1 MIRIIASFSV
11 SRRHWWKVKTRFE
24 AKIQRSRIADQVLLI
39 LTVWEDQIPGFPA
52 QDGTSPAAGGGSN
65 TSSTSLYNPALASL
79 ASRAAPNPH
88 NLRTAQRNSPRE
100 GYVLSAGLATA
111 ASTSTGGEER
121 QDAKRARYAH
131 QRADLE
137 VPESEKRG
145 FELMADVR
153 ARQRGQRDA
162 REKAERLRDAE
173 ERKATSVEG
182 LVAEDKKKPIT
193 SLPVPARPGDGQQKG
208 EEEEDKARK
217 EGNPFWDRDTVIK
230 REDDLTTHRKIDRH
244 DRRQGS
250 GKLAPRESFDS
261 ISSVTEDEVT
271 ADEDVDSESRSRSH
285 SVSTAEDAG
294 GSGMDWSAVAQ
305 DADAIEL
312 AARQRI
318 NVSSQHV
325 QSQVQ
330 GQNATTLSQVSRL
343 SASPPLAPMSSAS
356 EMIPDLVASGVRT
369 SQYESS
375 LVTPTKRRRSSLSI
389 TDDSETPNRDRLLHR
404 IDGETMTSPSTPT
417 TGAHMRA
424 SSLAMDAQ
432 DTVSSPT
439 PAGIRSLT
447 LGSSPAQATPSTM
460 PTASND
466 LLSPLTQHLARQDRL
481 IAASERSKEVLRAR
495 VKALEARV
503 KELEGLLEQ
512 SRRREAR

>member
-1 MIRIIASFSV
+1 M
-11 SRRHWWKVKTRFE
+11 
-24 AKIQRSRIADQVLLI
+24 

-162 REKAERLRDAE
+162 REKAERLRNAE
-173 ERKATSVEG
+173 ERKATAAEG

-193 SLPVPARPGDGQQKG
+193 SLPVPARPGDGQQKSEG
-208 EEEEDKARK
+208 ENKDAED
-217 EGNPFWDRDTVIK
+217 GNPFWDRDAAIK
-230 REDDLTTHRKIDRH
+230 REDDNTTHRNATRQG
-244 DRRQGS
+244 RRQGA
-250 GKLAPRESFDS
+250 GKLGAQDSFDS
-261 ISSVTEDEVT
+261 ISSITEDEAT
-271 ADEDVDSESRSRSH
+271 ADEDVVSESRSRSD
-285 SVSTAEDAG
+285 SFSTAGDRD

-318 NVSSQHV
+318 NVSSHHV

-330 GQNATTLSQVSRL
+330 EQNATTLSQVSRL
-343 SASPPLAPMSSAS
+343 SASPPLDPMSSAS
-356 EMIPDLVASGVRT
+356 EMIPDLVASGVHT

-404 IDGETMTSPSTPT
+404 IDGETMTSPRTPT
-417 TGAHMRA
+417 TGANMRA

-432 DTVSSPT
+432 DTLSSPT
-439 PAGIRSLT
+439 PARLRSLT
-447 LGSSPAQATPSTM
+447 LGSSPAQATPSTT
-460 PTASND
+460 PTATASND